1 MTCPPSISN
10 INLMNKE
17 HLAELLL
24 NILQQQSFKNWLDN
38 DFEDYVTGE
47 EDAPTKEAILKDL
60 QWYLPSDLR

>member
-1 MTCPPSISN
+1 
-10 INLMNKE
+10 MNKE
-17 HLAELLL
+17 QLAKILL

-47 EDAPTKEAILKDL
+47 EDAPTKEQILKDL